1 MTIRVQPTP
10 NPNAHKFI
18 LPSQRFA
25 RSFNFASADAA
36 TAHPLAERLFALPG
50 VYNVLLAQDFV
61 TVNKLPAAEWSTLE
75 GNIQQVIAEWEA
87 GASGE

>member
-18 LPSQRFA
+18 LPGQRFA
-25 RSFNFASADAA
+25 HSLNFPSAAAA
-36 TAHPLAERLFALPG
+36 TTHPLAARLFALPG

-61 TVNKLPAAEWSTLE
+61 TVNKLPAVEWSTLE
-75 GNIQQVIAEWEA
+75 GDIQRVIADWA
-87 GASGE
+87 GTVNDK